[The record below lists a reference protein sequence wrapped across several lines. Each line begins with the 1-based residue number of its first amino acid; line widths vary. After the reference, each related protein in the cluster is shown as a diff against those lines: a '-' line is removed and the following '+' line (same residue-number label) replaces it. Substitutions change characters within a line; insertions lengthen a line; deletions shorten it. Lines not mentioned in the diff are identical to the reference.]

1 MLKSWKLQEVGGAVT
16 LLICGLVLLLMPELT
31 LVTIANVIGIFVI
44 VIGAF
49 FLVSY
54 FMRKELAAGNND
66 LIKGLVI
73 VFVGIFICVKSEL
86 VVSILPV
93 VLGIG
98 VVLSGILK
106 LQHAFDLKRMGF
118 GTWIRIAI
126 TAAIN
131 VFIGLIVILN
141 PFSTAAWLMRLVG
154 IAFIFSGVTDL
165 VTTIYVSRKASE
177 YYVDGKAKRNRGSHE
192 FTALKYVIAIVE
204 KGSINEAAKVLYLS
218 QPSLT
223 KAIHEFFGNYANL

>member
-1 MLKSWKLQEVGGAVT
+1 MLKNWKLQEVGGAVT

-49 FLVSY
+49 FLVCY

-73 VFVGIFICVKSEL
+73 GFVGIFICVKSEL

-118 GTWIRIAI
+118 GTWVRIAI

-177 YYVDGKAKRNRGSHE
+177 YYVDGKAE
-192 FTALKYVIAIVE
+192 E
-204 KGSINEAAKVLYLS
+204 E
-218 QPSLT
+218 
-223 KAIHEFFGNYANL
+223 

>member
-73 VFVGIFICVKSEL
+73 VFVGKIRTGGVHFAGGSWYRRCPQRHFETTACV
-86 VVSILPV
+86 
-93 VLGIG
+93 
-98 VVLSGILK
+98 
-106 LQHAFDLKRMGF
+106 
-118 GTWIRIAI
+118 
-126 TAAIN
+126 
-131 VFIGLIVILN
+131 
-141 PFSTAAWLMRLVG
+141 
-154 IAFIFSGVTDL
+154 
-165 VTTIYVSRKASE
+165 
-177 YYVDGKAKRNRGSHE
+177 
-192 FTALKYVIAIVE
+192 
-204 KGSINEAAKVLYLS
+204 
-218 QPSLT
+218 
-223 KAIHEFFGNYANL
+223 

>member
-73 VFVGIFICVKSEL
+73 VFVGIFIMCKIRTGGVHFAGGSWYRRCPQRHFETTACV
-86 VVSILPV
+86 
-93 VLGIG
+93 
-98 VVLSGILK
+98 
-106 LQHAFDLKRMGF
+106 
-118 GTWIRIAI
+118 
-126 TAAIN
+126 
-131 VFIGLIVILN
+131 
-141 PFSTAAWLMRLVG
+141 
-154 IAFIFSGVTDL
+154 
-165 VTTIYVSRKASE
+165 
-177 YYVDGKAKRNRGSHE
+177 
-192 FTALKYVIAIVE
+192 
-204 KGSINEAAKVLYLS
+204 
-218 QPSLT
+218 
-223 KAIHEFFGNYANL
+223 

>member
-54 FMRKELAAGNND
+54 FTRKELAAGNND

-131 VFIGLIVILN
+131 VFIGPIVILN

-177 YYVDGKAKRNRGSHE
+177 YYVDGKAE
-192 FTALKYVIAIVE
+192 E
-204 KGSINEAAKVLYLS
+204 E
-218 QPSLT
+218 
-223 KAIHEFFGNYANL
+223 